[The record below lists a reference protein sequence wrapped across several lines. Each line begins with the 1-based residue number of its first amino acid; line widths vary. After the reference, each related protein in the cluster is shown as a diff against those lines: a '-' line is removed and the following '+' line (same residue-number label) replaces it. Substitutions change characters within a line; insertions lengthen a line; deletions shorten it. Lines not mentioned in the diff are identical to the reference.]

1 MEVRNSDHAAAV
13 PQSSHVPYTPRTP
26 RIRRQQ
32 FSLGLRQSI
41 PAREDV
47 EAEIND
53 GIEMLELLD
62 QSWVV
67 YGVSL
72 LFGLQ
77 YDNKLMLKL
86 YGKKLREEVASTLS
100 HDNVSY
106 DAKFSVM
113 EGIKVRP
120 GPPAI
125 KIVVNSTSADDKKVE
140 KCIYKGIFVSWP
152 NEPEESNNKNFVKLP
167 ILLCKGSQSIIKA
180 INVIISRMFDCMII
194 PLPASEVDLLWLI
207 PILLSLDLEWQSD
220 TQELLMEYKIP
231 GYPDS
236 DSITVRHRLCDVL
249 KLWTGICQENKHL
262 ENRENIMVED
272 MERFHDILQKHMLR
286 ISGLQLG
293 LCNLNKIQLPYLMM
307 MNNKMKVKH
316 TDVMDQV
323 LRYLHE
329 EAVTMLHFIQMDS
342 LSTDNSD
349 S

>member
-167 ILLCKGSQSIIKA
+167 ILLCKGSQ
-180 INVIISRMFDCMII
+180 N
-194 PLPASEVDLLWLI
+194 
-207 PILLSLDLEWQSD
+207 LEWQSD